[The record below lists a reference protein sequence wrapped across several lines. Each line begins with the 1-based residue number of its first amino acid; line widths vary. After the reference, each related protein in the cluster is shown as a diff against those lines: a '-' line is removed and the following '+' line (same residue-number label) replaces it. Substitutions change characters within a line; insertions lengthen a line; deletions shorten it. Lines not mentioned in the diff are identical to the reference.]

1 MADASIIISADTKA
15 LMRSL
20 SAVVDELREVKDAV
34 SAGAEAMGDSF
45 GEAARQVE
53 AAGEAVA
60 KTTAG
65 IGDQLSEQTK
75 MAKALGEE
83 QAKAVK
89 ALGEEQSKAAKA
101 IASALENQ
109 SRQQKD
115 ANAALSEQK
124 ELLAQQEKEIG
135 KVTAAVEKNGSA
147 WQLALQGFA
156 IKAASAALDLL
167 GRIASSG
174 LEAGKVFDDMSAKL
188 SAYTGSIETARAKF
202 WELNALEDRTA
213 IATDELAAAYI
224 ELSNRGLNSTSA
236 QLERYS
242 AIAQGTDRDVT
253 QLAKAIGNFTDG
265 ETEALKEF
273 GITAE
278 RSGNQMTMSFRGQ
291 QTTID
296 ATAAAL
302 EEYLAGIADSD
313 FAEVLGNRTATVTAS
328 FERLDNAWG
337 TLTARIM
344 DGTNGVGVLIRT
356 FTDLATDSLNGLAD
370 LFASPKFGDFFD
382 GLSENL
388 KLTGGEIGNFCEDA
402 ADLFKGGF
410 DLIVTREKD
419 AIGSMSSFLSQFF
432 SWSRTVLLDFFKN
445 LDTAVTKSSSWVTST
460 GDFLGDL
467 LFGATH
473 GEKDP
478 WGHALGTFE
487 DSLANRNKGL
497 ADRLKAADDEIKL
510 TLKEIDDAQ
519 SESEAKAAEF
529 AAKREELA
537 AREAGAGRE
546 IRQKGGSGGSSA
558 GRGTSS
564 GAGSAARELERAQ
577 TQARELYVR
586 LTQDLSAGE
595 AAALEND
602 LTRLNDYY
610 SRRLLTDE
618 QYQEARK
625 ALEAD
630 AAAFLTSLNPR
641 EAELQRIRDEYD
653 AKLELL
659 REYHEKQLI
668 SEQEFRQGLANI
680 SAGYYDRAG
689 KADGKGAE
697 GGGKENKND
706 FFNDKEL
713 KNIDEME
720 KGLSSLSSTISGMTS
735 NLDESRAAYKAMFA
749 AQKSFAMASA
759 TLNAIVAW
767 TAALSDAEELSWY
780 GKLAKYAQAVALTG
794 NILSQLASVTMHDK
808 GGRIGPGALGIVGEY
823 GPELV
828 RGPAAVTSRKDTADL
843 LAGAGRGV
851 SVQVNLIEDSSRA
864 GAVDTHEDDEQT
876 VIDICVANIRRGGAL
891 ADAMANTYNLARV
904 GM

>member
-1 MADASIIISADTKA
+1 
-15 LMRSL
+15 
-20 SAVVDELREVKDAV
+20 
-34 SAGAEAMGDSF
+34 
-45 GEAARQVE
+45 
-53 AAGEAVA
+53 
-60 KTTAG
+60 
-65 IGDQLSEQTK
+65 
-75 MAKALGEE
+75 MAKSNTFISLG
-83 QAKAVK
+83 
-89 ALGEEQSKAAKA
+89 LDIS
-101 IASALENQ
+101 
-109 SRQQKD
+109 
-115 ANAALSEQK
+115 ALSESLQK
-124 ELLAQQEKEIG
+124 MTGLFQTAAKNCSGDFAKVNETLAQTSAKTAEIQAQIAKGNAERKKQSDIMKQVADSSRRMVTSASRANSELEKQSGLLAR
-135 KVTAAVEKNGSA
+135 AN
-147 WQLALQGFA
+147 
-156 IKAASAALDLL
+156 SAAQSLVTGFGVTVAGGVVDLL
-167 GRIASSG
+167 KNIASSG
-174 LEAGKVFDDMSAKL
+174 LEAGRVFDDMSAKL

-213 IATDELAAAYI
+213 IATDKLAAAYI

-253 QLAKAIGNFTDG
+253 QLAKAIGNFADG

-278 RSGNQMTMSFRGQ
+278 RSGSQMTMSFRGQ
-291 QTTID
+291 KTTID

-356 FTDLATDSLNGLAD
+356 FTDLASDSLNGLAD
-370 LFASPKFGDFFD
+370 LFASPKFGDFFE

-388 KLTGGEIGNFCEDA
+388 TLTGREIGNFCEDA

-519 SESEAKAAEF
+519 SESEAKAAAF
-529 AAKREELA
+529 AAKRGELA

-558 GRGTSS
+558 GRGASS
-564 GAGSAARELERAQ
+564 GADSGARELERAQ
-577 TQARELYVR
+577 TQARELYDR
-586 LTQDLSAGE
+586 LTRDLNAGE

-602 LTRLNDYY
+602 LARLNDYY
-610 SRRLLTDE
+610 SRRLLTDGE
-618 QYQEARK
+618 YQEARK
-625 ALEAD
+625 ALEASAD
-630 AAAFLTSLNPR
+630 SFIKSLNPK
-641 EAELQRIRDEYD
+641 EAEFQRLREEYD
-653 AKLELL
+653 GKLELL
-659 REYHEKQLI
+659 REYHERGLV
-668 SEQEFRQGLANI
+668 SEQEYQKALGDLSRGF
-680 SAGYYDRAG
+680 YDRAG
-689 KADGKGAE
+689 KNGGKGA
-697 GGGKENKND
+697 GGKNGSRNPLDFNSWLDDVNGGKTKENL
-706 FFNDKEL
+706 EA
-713 KNIDEME
+713 
-720 KGLSSLSSTISGMTS
+720 SISGFNS
-735 NLDESRAAYKAMFA
+735 LADAFGNLQSAATEGSAAYKAAFA
-749 AQKSFAMASA
+749 IQKSFAVA
-759 TLNAIVAW
+759 TATANAIMAW
-767 TAALSDAEELSWY
+767 TAALSSPDNVTWVQ
-780 GKLAKYAQAVALTG
+780 KLAAYANAVALTTG
-794 NILSQLASVTMHDK
+794 ILAQLSSLEMHDR
-808 GGRIGPGALGIVGEY
+808 GGTIGAGRLGIVGEY
-823 GPELV
+823 GPEIV
-828 RGPAAVTSRKDTADL
+828 AGPASVTSRRDTAA
-843 LAGAGRGV
+843 LARSALSGGGGV
-851 SVQVNLIEDSSRA
+851 TVNLYEDSSRA
-864 GAVDTHEDDEQT
+864 GTVEQT
-876 VIDICVANIRRGGAL
+876 AGPDEERVINIFVSSIRKRGDAARALESTYQLRRAGA
-891 ADAMANTYNLARV
+891 
-904 GM
+904 